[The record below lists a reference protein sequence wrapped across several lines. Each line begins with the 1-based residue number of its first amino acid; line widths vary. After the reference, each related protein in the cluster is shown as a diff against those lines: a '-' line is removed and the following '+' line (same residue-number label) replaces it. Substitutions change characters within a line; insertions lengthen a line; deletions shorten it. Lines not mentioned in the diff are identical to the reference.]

1 MGFFAIPRKE
11 GLVSKFIEAI
21 DTRNGKKVRIPTQW
35 VDLFPHFKTRKHHR
49 PAAQIAE
56 PKPPQTPT
64 IKHETKEP

>member
-1 MGFFAIPRKE
+1 M
-11 GLVSKFIEAI
+11 SKFIEAI
-21 DTRNGKKVRIPTQW
+21 DTQNGKKVRIPTQW

-49 PAAQIAE
+49 PTTTVQVTE